1 MNTEGELMRAA
12 VFAARK
18 HRNQRRKDQAR
29 SPYINH
35 PLDVAAILANEAGI
49 NDLATLQAALLHD
62 TVEDTAT
69 TLAEIAADFG
79 AEVANLV
86 AEMTDDKTLPSRR
99 RKSLQIEHAPTLSA
113 KASVVKIAD
122 KIANLR
128 DIAANQP
135 RGWTRQRCRTYF
147 DWALAVVDQIPHRPP
162 ALLALFKEVIS
173 RKP

>member
-1 MNTEGELMRAA
+1 MNNEAELLRAA
-12 VFAARK
+12 LFAARK
-18 HRNQRRKDQAR
+18 HTHQRRKDQDR

-35 PLDVAAILANEAGI
+35 PLAVAAILSAEAGI
-49 NDLATLQAALLHD
+49 TDLATLQAALLHD

-69 TLAEIAADFG
+69 TLEELATVFSPEIAS
-79 AEVANLV
+79 LV
-86 AEMTDDKTLPSRR
+86 AEMTDDKKLPSDR
-99 RKSLQIEHAPTLSA
+99 RKALQIEHAPELSA

-128 DIAANQP
+128 DIAVSIP

-147 DWALAVVDQIPHRPP
+147 EWAQAVVAQIPYRPA
-162 ALLALFKEVIS
+162 ALLALFEEVIV